1 MGVSEAQAELER
13 ITSARAALTQKLEDY
28 AAKIQAA
35 RDLAAEAL
43 LDAQL
48 SGGVGEGYAGA
59 VTLLE
64 AERETVQAAIA
75 QADDRIAAAQRAVK
89 VAQAAEWRAQAAGL
103 RAEAEKR
110 QKKTDK
116 LIAELAVWEG
126 VEFEP
131 KTLARDPATG
141 TVWRVGTGKTI
152 SDTLRDQAAGLEHQ
166 AHQLELALAGKKM

>member
-13 ITSARAALTQKLEDY
+13 ITAARAALTQKLENY

-35 RDLAAEAL
+35 REVAAGAV

-48 SGGVGEGYAGA
+48 AGGGVDGYAGA

-75 QADDRIAAAQRAVK
+75 QADDRIAGAQRAVK

-110 QKKTDK
+110 QKKTDR
-116 LIAELAVWEG
+116 LLAELATWEG
-126 VEFEP
+126 AAFEP
-131 KTLARDPATG
+131 NTIARDPATG
-141 TVWRVGTGKTI
+141 TLWRVGTGITVT
-152 SDTLRDQAAGLEHQ
+152 DGMRNQAAGLERQ
-166 AHQLELALAGKKM
+166 AHQLELALVGKRI